1 MTVQEDIAKKLR
13 EQEAARA
20 RFFSNCPA
28 CMKIRAT
35 CPVCA
40 GVI

>member
-1 MTVQEDIAKKLR
+1 MSVQEDIARKLR

-20 RFFSNCPA
+20 RFFSKCPA
-28 CMKIRAT
+28 CMKIKAE

-40 GVI
+40 GVY

>member
-1 MTVQEDIAKKLR
+1 MTVQENIAKKLR

-20 RFFSNCPA
+20 RFFSKCPA
-28 CMKIRAT
+28 CMKIKAE

-40 GVI
+40 GVY

>member
-1 MTVQEDIAKKLR
+1 MTGQDDIAEKLR

-20 RFFSNCPA
+20 RCFSKCPA
-28 CMKIRAT
+28 CMKIKAE

-40 GVI
+40 GVY